1 MSILENPIFLRRVL
15 IADALASGAMGALLA
30 AAAAPLSG
38 LLGLPAGLLLGAGL
52 VLLPW
57 AAVVGWLGLRQAPPS
72 RGAVRAVV
80 VLNALWVVDS
90 LLLPL
95 TGWVAPT
102 PLGLAVLVGQALAV
116 AGLAA
121 LQALAL
127 RGGAT
132 QPAAA

>member
-1 MSILENPIFLRRVL
+1 MSILETPIFLRRVL

-30 AAAAPLSG
+30 LAAAPLAR

-57 AAVVGWLGLRQAPPS
+57 AAALARLGLRQAPPS
-72 RGAVRAVV
+72 RGAVRTVV
-80 VLNALWVVDS
+80 VVNALWVLDS

-102 PLGLAVLVGQALAV
+102 ALGLAFLLGQALAV